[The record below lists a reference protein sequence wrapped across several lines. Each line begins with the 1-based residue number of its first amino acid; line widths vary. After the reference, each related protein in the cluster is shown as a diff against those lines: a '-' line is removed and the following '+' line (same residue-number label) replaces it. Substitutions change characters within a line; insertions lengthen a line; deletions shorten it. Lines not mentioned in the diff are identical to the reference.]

1 MTTETIDHGTL
12 SRLVEAGAVKGAHV
26 VGQGGGW
33 AILVKYGLHERP
45 LATRGREVRHFRKLE
60 TLVSY
65 LKRIGIAR
73 FDVDAASYDPA
84 EAPKNARPDRSEALK
99 HAHEAAAYDAWL
111 RDKVAASLADPRPS
125 IPHEEAMRRVRAVI
139 DAKRQ
144 QHERRREQAAS

>member
-1 MTTETIDHGTL
+1 
-12 SRLVEAGAVKGAHV
+12 V

-45 LATRGREVRHFRKLE
+45 LATRGKEIRRFRRLE

-65 LKRIGIAR
+65 LKGIGIAS

-84 EAPKNARPDRSEALK
+84 EMLRKARPDRSEALK
-99 HAHEAAAYDAWL
+99 RAHEAAAYDEWL
-111 RDKVAASLADPRPS
+111 RAKVAASLADPRPNV
-125 IPHEEAMRRVRAVI
+125 PHDEAMRRVRAVI

-144 QHERRREQAAS
+144 QHEQAQTAS